1 MEMERAKNSAKRF
14 FKRLLIW
21 LTVFLIVGTAGY
33 LTFSRYAAFSDGIRV
48 GKIIKFS
55 RKGFVVKTHEGQ
67 LNLGGFRTEDDGDM
81 AANVWAFS
89 VYPGD
94 EEVQAAIQEAME
106 KDYEVKLHYKQRYI
120 KIFFWGDTEYFVDE
134 VEVVNE

>member
-1 MEMERAKNSAKRF
+1 MEMERVKNSARRF
-14 FKRLLIW
+14 FRRLLIW
-21 LTVFLIVGTAGY
+21 GSLLLILGTAGY
-33 LTFSRYAAFSDGIRV
+33 LAFSRYAAFSDGIRV

-55 RKGFVVKTHEGQ
+55 KKGFVVKTHEGQ

-94 EEVQAAIQEAME
+94 EEVQAKIEEAME
-106 KDYEVKLHYKQRYI
+106 KDYEVKMHYHQRYV
-120 KIFFWGDTEYFVDE
+120 KIFFWGDSEYFVDQ
-134 VEVVNE
+134 VEVVD